1 MNTLHPSKQR
11 ALLVGATLLLMTTA
25 LFMLLWGQYPIDM
38 PTFSAYLQMKFTS
51 AQTLDSATFSL
62 IDNIIMEIRLPRVLL
77 AILIGASLA
86 ISGAVFQAMFVN
98 PLVSPGILGVLA
110 GASFGAA
117 CGMLVSENWFIVQTM
132 AFAFGFIAVGFAVLV
147 GSMVSSTRSS
157 VMLVLGGVISGSLF
171 TSLLSVVK
179 YVADPY
185 STLPAIVYWLMGS
198 LSMAQLNE
206 VLGVAVPIVLSI
218 AGMIFMSKY
227 FDLLSLGDEEAKALG
242 VNVKRIRIIAI
253 VLATL
258 ASSLAVVMAGI
269 IGWVGLIIPHII
281 RMAVGPSHRLLLP
294 LSAIIGGAFLLLADA
309 VSRLALSVEIP
320 IGILTS
326 LIGIPIFIIV
336 LKNARASWN

>member
-1 MNTLHPSKQR
+1 MISLKCFTIVGG
-11 ALLVGATLLLMTTA
+11 ALTLLLLITIIS
-25 LFMLLWGQYPIDM
+25 LLWGQYPIDL
-38 PTFSAYLQMKFTS
+38 PTFMGYMEFKLFGGEGNDTY
-51 AQTLDSATFSL
+51 TLL
-62 IDNIIMEIRLPRVLL
+62 DNIILQIRLPRVLL

-86 ISGAVFQAMFVN
+86 VSGAAFQAMFVN

-117 CGMLVSENWFIVQTM
+117 LGMLISEQWYVVQVL
-132 AFAFGFIAVGFAVLV
+132 AFVFGFVAVGVAVLI
-147 GSMVSSTRSS
+147 GGMVSNSRSTI
-157 VMLVLGGVISGSLF
+157 MLVLGGVISSSLF
-171 TSLLSVVK
+171 TALLSVIK

-198 LSMAQLNE
+198 LTMADLHS
-206 VLGVAVPIVLSI
+206 VLLVSIPILLSI
-218 AGMIFMSKY
+218 AGMIALSKY

-242 VNVKRIRIIAI
+242 VNVPLVRFGAI

-258 ASSLAVVMAGI
+258 ASSLSVVMAGM

-281 RMAVGPSHRLLLP
+281 RMAVGPSHRLLIP
-294 LSAIIGGAFLLLADA
+294 LSAIVGAIFLLLADT

-326 LIGIPIFIIV
+326 LIGIPVFIIV
-336 LKNARASWN
+336 LKNARAAWN